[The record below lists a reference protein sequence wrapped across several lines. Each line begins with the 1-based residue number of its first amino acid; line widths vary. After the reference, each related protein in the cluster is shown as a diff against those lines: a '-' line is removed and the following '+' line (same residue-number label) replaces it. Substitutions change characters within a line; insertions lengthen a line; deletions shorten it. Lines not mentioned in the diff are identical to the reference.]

1 MIANGGGAIDDDSGN
16 GNGGYGGGGRIFI
29 NFTSW
34 SDTEP

>member
-1 MIANGGGAIDDDSGN
+1 MIADGGGAIDENSD

-34 SDTEP
+34 SVTEP